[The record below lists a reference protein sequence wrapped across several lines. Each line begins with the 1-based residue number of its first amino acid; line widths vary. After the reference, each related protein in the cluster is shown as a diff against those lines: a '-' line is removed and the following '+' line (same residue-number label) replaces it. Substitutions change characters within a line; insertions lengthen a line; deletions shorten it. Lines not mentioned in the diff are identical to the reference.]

1 MPTIKLGDYLT
12 TRADHDLHHTPYS
25 HLAEYELADF
35 LTDWD
40 DLHHQAL
47 AHLPHRIHPTAQIHR
62 TAIIGDDVIIGPR
75 VQVWEFSTVRAGSV
89 LCADVSIGF
98 NCEVTKAFIGH
109 GSVLGHR
116 IGVNRT
122 LVGADVHLS
131 AGVTVAAI
139 SMWSPDM
146 RRPERD
152 IILRTP
158 EGLYRCGTPQFG
170 ALIGD
175 RVQTGN
181 NISLG
186 PGIAVGRYCRI
197 ASGVTVAARAIP
209 AHHTVSAPHTA
220 DVHVRRQRP

>member
-12 TRADHDLHHTPYS
+12 VRADHDLHRTPYS

-35 LTDWD
+35 LADWD
-40 DLHHQAL
+40 NLHHQAL
-47 AHLPHRIHPTAQIHR
+47 DHVPHRIHPTARIHR

-98 NCEVTKAFIGH
+98 NCEVTKTFIGH

-122 LVGADVHLS
+122 LVGADAHLS

-139 SMWSPDM
+139 SMWSPDL

-175 RVQTGN
+175 RVQTGS

-186 PGIAVGRYCRI
+186 PGIAVGRCCRI
-197 ASGVTVAARAIP
+197 VSGVTLAARAIP
-209 AHHTVSAPHTA
+209 AHHTVNAPHTA
-220 DVHVRRQRP
+220 DVHVRRQRR